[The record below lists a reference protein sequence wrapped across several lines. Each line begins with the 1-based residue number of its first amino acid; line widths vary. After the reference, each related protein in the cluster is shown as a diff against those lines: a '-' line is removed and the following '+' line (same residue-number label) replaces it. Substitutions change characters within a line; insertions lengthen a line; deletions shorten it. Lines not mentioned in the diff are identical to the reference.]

1 METLKS
7 GIMGVFSYF
16 VALLLV
22 VCWAIGLFIFD
33 LGEAVHVLLVAAL
46 IVLLLMF
53 VHIKK
58 SV

>member
-1 METLKS
+1 
-7 GIMGVFSYF
+7 MGVFSYF